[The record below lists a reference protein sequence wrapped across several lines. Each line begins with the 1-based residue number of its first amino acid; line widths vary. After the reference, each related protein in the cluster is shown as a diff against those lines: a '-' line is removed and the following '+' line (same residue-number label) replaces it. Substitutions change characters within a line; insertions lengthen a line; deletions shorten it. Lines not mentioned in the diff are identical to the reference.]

1 MHPQH
6 GTYFREALLQCNSKS
21 IPLLLLLYECV
32 AFTDG
37 IKPWLS
43 HLYSHSLSYCVGL
56 GWNLSSCEPLFSLAY
71 LFSFLSFLSFSLSL
85 WLLSL
90 LLLPSLYVW
99 LLPLSVCLSLLSFY
113 LFPITFDVKKY
124 VGRESMVGA
133 IVVWRERSER
143 EFVDLM
149 VTKQSMKHIL
159 SSVPVMVAWDGWAA
173 VMFF

>member
-1 MHPQH
+1 MSVSWSPLVHLH
-6 GTYFREALLQCNSKS
+6 NASTTRDIFCEALLQCNSKS

-71 LFSFLSFLSFSLSL
+71 LHTFLSFLSLSLSL

-90 LLLPSLYVW
+90 LPLSSLYVW

-113 LFPITFDVKKY
+113 LFPITFDVKKT
-124 VGRESMVGA
+124 SCIAFLA
-133 IVVWRERSER
+133 I
-143 EFVDLM
+143 D
-149 VTKQSMKHIL
+149 
-159 SSVPVMVAWDGWAA
+159 
-173 VMFF
+173 